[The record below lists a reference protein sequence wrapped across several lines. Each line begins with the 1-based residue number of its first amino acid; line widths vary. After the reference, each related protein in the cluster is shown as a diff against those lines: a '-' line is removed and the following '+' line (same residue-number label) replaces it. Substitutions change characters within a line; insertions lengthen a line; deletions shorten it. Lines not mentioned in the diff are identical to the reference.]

1 MPASVLGYAAQ
12 VGAGGLVAMNGKTAI
27 AKTVLACALWCG
39 AAFVGWAQT
48 VSSNTESIASA
59 IRAKNYDRALELA
72 RQALKTAPN
81 DVQVLTLEGL
91 ALKELG
97 QEQKSL
103 AAFQRALQLSPD
115 YLAALEGAAQLEY
128 AAGSDGAIPLLD
140 RLLKLRPNEPT
151 AHAMRAVMAWKRRD
165 CETAVLNFEQSRSVI
180 ASQPDALKEFGICLV
195 RLKHT
200 EGAAEVFR
208 QLVAQD
214 PTNRQARYSLA
225 SVEIMAQ
232 RYQAALDSVQPLIA
246 GVNPDPEALALAAS
260 AYEAMG
266 DTPRAVSTL
275 RQAIVVA
282 PRNESYYLDFAAL
295 SFAHKSYEAGI
306 QMIGAGLKVSPESPK
321 LHLARGILYVQVGQ
335 IDQADADFA
344 ASERLDPEQPSTA
357 AARVL
362 THLQQNHME
371 EALKAVREEMA
382 GRPNDGF
389 LYYLLAEVLN
399 WQGPP
404 AGTPEF
410 QKALD
415 AALTAVRLQPG
426 LALAR
431 NLLSRLYLDA
441 GQVTLAMEQCR
452 VVLRDNPQDPV
463 ALYRLMRALKN
474 TGDAEDAKQIPEL
487 LRKFNEARQIVSKQ
501 EAQENRYKL
510 VDEASS
516 GAAK

>member
-1 MPASVLGYAAQ
+1 
-12 VGAGGLVAMNGKTAI
+12 MNGKKAV
-27 AKTVLACALWCG
+27 AKMVLAWALSCA
-39 AAFVGWAQT
+39 AAFAGWAQT
-48 VSSNTESIASA
+48 GASNAPSIASE
-59 IRAKNYDRALELA
+59 IRAKRYDRALELA
-72 RQALKTAPN
+72 RQALETAPN
-81 DVQVLTLEGL
+81 DVQVLTLEAL

-97 QEQKSL
+97 QEQNAL

-128 AAGSDGAIPLLD
+128 VAGSDRAIPLLD

-151 AHAMRAVMAWKRRD
+151 AHAMRAVMAWKHRD
-165 CETAVLNFEQSRSVI
+165 CEAAVLHYEQGRSVI

-195 RLKHT
+195 RLKQPQA
-200 EGAAEVFR
+200 AAEVFR
-208 QLVAQD
+208 QLVAKD
-214 PTNRQARYSLA
+214 PTNRRARYSLA
-225 SVEIMAQ
+225 SVEMMAQ
-232 RYQAALDSVQPLIA
+232 RHQEALDSLQPLIA
-246 GVNPDPEALALAAS
+246 GGDPDPEALALASS

-266 DTPRAVSTL
+266 DTPNAVSTL
-275 RQAIVVA
+275 RQAIVLD
-282 PRNESYYLDFAAL
+282 PRNVSYYLDFAAL
-295 SFAHKSYEAGI
+295 SFAHRSYEAGI
-306 QMIGAGLKVSPESPK
+306 QMINAGLKLSPDSPK
-321 LHLARGILYVQVGQ
+321 LHLARGILYIQIGQ

-362 THLQQNHME
+362 KHLQQNNME
-371 EALKAVREEMA
+371 EALKAVHEEMA

-399 WQGPP
+399 WQGPQ

-410 QKALD
+410 QKALG

-426 LALAR
+426 LTLAR

-441 GQVTLAMEQCR
+441 GQVNLAIEQCR
-452 VVLRDNPQDPV
+452 QVLRDNPHDPV

-474 TGDAEDAKQIPEL
+474 TGDPEDAKQIPDI
-487 LRKFNEARQIVSKQ
+487 LRKFNEARQMASKQ

-510 VDEASS
+510 VEETAS
-516 GAAK
+516 GPPAK